1 MYFVL
6 TTTFSKLIH
15 QSELRVPSP
24 ALHDGFMR
32 ELVALKGPTMLLCTT
47 TMMHFLLFLGVTYSN
62 ECMLKVALCNSSD
75 TTLEVAYQGECQE
88 PIIEAVEAE
97 DEEEENCQGKRCT
110 LEIDP
115 ICGSDGRVYE
125 NPCVFGKHTRT

>member
-1 MYFVL
+1 
-6 TTTFSKLIH
+6 
-15 QSELRVPSP
+15 
-24 ALHDGFMR
+24 
-32 ELVALKGPTMLLCTT
+32 
-47 TMMHFLLFLGVTYSN
+47 
-62 ECMLKVALCNSSD
+62 MLKVAQCNSDD

-97 DEEEENCQGKRCT
+97 DEEEEEEEENCQAKRCT

-125 NPCVFGKHTRT
+125 NPCVFGKKNVICKGMQTLL

>member
-1 MYFVL
+1 
-6 TTTFSKLIH
+6 
-15 QSELRVPSP
+15 
-24 ALHDGFMR
+24 
-32 ELVALKGPTMLLCTT
+32 
-47 TMMHFLLFLGVTYSN
+47 MMHFLLFLGVTYSN

-125 NPCVFGKHTRT
+125 NPCVFGKHIQELDHLCGMQRLMQTHFIIILTFASIWDFLKAKENDMQSSKF